1 MESFVVPSAWE
12 VAGLLCK
19 LFLYFGAATLAGAAL
34 NLAFYS
40 DGSRRTVQ
48 GLLVYGLIGAVLGFQ
63 AVLLNYLVQV
73 GMISASG
80 LAGMF
85 DWTMAE
91 ILMDTPLG
99 ETTLWRLVAFTVAL
113 VGLVICLQLL
123 ARRSQPPSRRLH
135 TALVAIPALAL
146 LILAESFQLSGHVSV
161 HGKLAQLAI
170 SLHVIAFA
178 AWIGSLY
185 PLLRLSHGLQA
196 SELAW
201 FMGRF
206 GDHARLVLA
215 LLLLAGLFL
224 LWELLMT
231 PGELWQT
238 PYGLSLSLKLLLVAA
253 LLGLAAHNRYQLV
266 PAVAEDKGGAL
277 LQLRR
282 SIKGEMGLALLILLL
297 TAYLSTLV
305 GPMDH
310 QAAAVR
316 LETAESSLAQR

>member
-1 MESFVVPSAWE
+1 MSFVIPSAWE

-19 LFLYFGAATLAGAAL
+19 LFLYFGAASLAGAAL

-40 DGSRRTVQ
+40 DGSRRSVQ
-48 GLLVYGLIGAVLGFQ
+48 GLLVYALIGSVLGFQ

-99 ETTLWRLVAFTVAL
+99 ETTLWRLVAFTLAL
-113 VGLVICLQLL
+113 LGLVICLQLL
-123 ARRSQPPSRRLH
+123 ARRKQAPTRRLH
-135 TALVAIPALAL
+135 TFLVVVPALAL
-146 LILAESFQLSGHVSV
+146 LVLAESFQRSGHVSV
-161 HGKLAQLAI
+161 HGNSAQLAI
-170 SLHVIAFA
+170 SLHVMAFG

-185 PLLRLSHGLQA
+185 PLLRMTYWLET

-201 FMGRF
+201 FMRRF

-215 LLLLAGLFL
+215 VLLLAGLFL
-224 LWELLMT
+224 LWQLLMS
-231 PGELWQT
+231 PAELWQS
-238 PYGLSLSLKLLLVAA
+238 PYGLSLSLKLLLVTA

-266 PAVAEDKGGAL
+266 PALAANGGAAL
-277 LQLRR
+277 ARLRR
-282 SIKGEMGLALLILLL
+282 SIKGEMALALLILLL

-305 GPMDH
+305 GPMEH
-310 QAAAVR
+310 
-316 LETAESSLAQR
+316 